1 MAQLVDNK
9 NLNVFLNAF
18 YSESDVKPPVDND
31 PYLSYLTSGAKLVMG
46 STVFEGISEIA
57 QMRQNMWA
65 KVTKRH
71 HVVEKVALV
80 NPKEV
85 LLTGYVEYTLF
96 NGKTLT
102 SAFAGNAVFES
113 DEFKK
118 MSLYHVYLDTAPMAA
133 ALSS

>member
-1 MAQLVDNK
+1 MTQLVDNE
-9 NLNVFLNAF
+9 NLNRFLNGF
-18 YSESDVKPPVDND
+18 YRESDVKPPVEND
-31 PYLSYLTSGAKLVMG
+31 PYLSYLTNEAKLVMG
-46 STVFEGISEIA
+46 STVFDGKAEIA
-57 QMRQNMWA
+57 QMRQNMWT

-71 HVVEKVALV
+71 HVVEKVAFV

-102 SAFAGNAVFES
+102 SAFAGNAVFEN
-113 DEFKK
+113 DDFKK